1 MHALALHILGR
12 FHDGFGEGRV
22 GVDSVHQLIDRRLQ
36 LDGDAGFVD
45 QVSGVGT
52 DDVNA

>member
-1 MHALALHILGR
+1 MHALALDILGR

-22 GVDSVHQLIDRRLQ
+22 GVDGMHQLIDRRLQ

-45 QVSGVGT
+45 QVGGVGA
-52 DDVNA
+52 DDVDA

>member
-1 MHALALHILGR
+1 MHALAFDILGR

-22 GVDSVHQLIDRRLQ
+22 GVDSVHQLIDRGLQ

-45 QVSGVGT
+45 QVRGMGT
-52 DDVNA
+52 DDVDA